1 MLHPGPGGEL
11 RGVHPAAGV
20 SGVQAVAEQDKDT
33 GKPEPQLSVLSV
45 SQRWWHICVILLCAQ
60 TLGWMAF
67 IRWGIHDSAGSYRE
81 IIEAMVYGT
90 SRAIP
95 LFIVFSMTVPLI
107 AEFTGGLIVVLAE
120 YLKRRFE
127 KRGEKRGREQ
137 ANSDWEAWYK
147 RMKEA
152 QEKGVSFDES
162 PPSLKS

>member
-1 MLHPGPGGEL
+1 MLHTGPGGEL

-95 LFIVFSMTVPLI
+95 LFIVFFNDRTADCRIHWRVDSGT
-107 AEFTGGLIVVLAE
+107 
-120 YLKRRFE
+120 RRISE
-127 KRGEKRGREQ
+127 AQIRE
-137 ANSDWEAWYK
+137 ARREAWQGASEFRLGSLVQAY
-147 RMKEA
+147 E
-152 QEKGVSFDES
+152 GS
-162 PPSLKS
+162 PRER